1 MAASLMAAAFGVSS
15 APAGAQT
22 PAPPAAATMPAPTAP
37 DGEAIF
43 NQHCKSCHEPP
54 VQHAPSRAAI
64 AAYPRA
70 NVIAA
75 LTGGVMAPMAKG
87 LSPADVVAV
96 AAYLT
101 PTASA
106 AGEGRRR
113 RFMAAPVGVDKMCE
127 ANPPIR
133 TGPSDWSR
141 LGQDAAS
148 SRYQPHPGLTA
159 AEVPR
164 LKVKWA
170 FTMSGGSAPTIVG
183 DWLFVTNR
191 SGKFYALDARTGC
204 VHWVASSLGSRSQP
218 MIVRSKVSPS
228 GWATFIGA
236 GHFVHALDAQ
246 TGKEIWKSEAL
257 DSHPA
262 SSVGGALVVSG
273 DRVFV
278 PFSSG
283 EEAAAMQKT
292 YPCCS
297 FRGSV
302 VALDIRTGKLLWK
315 TYTINEPMHSLG
327 PNPAGVDRRGPAGG
341 AIWSAPTADAK
352 RGLVEVATGD
362 SYTDAPTK
370 GDDAVMALDMKTGK
384 VRWSTQ
390 VTENDNFVMG
400 CEDAAHRGPNCNSPQ
415 GPDYDFGATPI
426 LFTGAHGKQVL
437 LAGQKSGIAYG
448 FNPDTGK
455 LLWKTPVGAGGA
467 LGGIEWGMATDKHLL
482 FAPVSDIIGLLGE
495 LGGGM
500 PPGPAKPGLTAL
512 NPFTGKIVWSDP
524 APKAPC
530 HYAGDRSG
538 DYSQGACI
546 RAQSAAPAAMP
557 GVVFSGTLDG
567 WFRAYDARTGKVIW
581 AFSTTAQTYDTVNGV
596 KGQPGGGID
605 GLGPAIADGWSS
617 PCRASTA
624 RPTPAATATMCC
636 WRFRWTE
643 NDGHTFSRR
652 EKEGPA
658 PKAWEDEGLGTEQ
671 EDAPTP
677 AICSV
682 AAQPLT
688 LPPLRG
694 GPLPLPPGEV
704 FPCCRLAPAQL
715 RRYGKKPRRA
725 LLQQQHLNAVLSP

>member
-1 MAASLMAAAFGVSS
+1 VRTKAWMAASLIAAAFGFMIAPVS
-15 APAGAQT
+15 AQT
-22 PAPPAAATMPAPTAP
+22 PTPPAAAAAMAAAPSIAP
-37 DGEAIF
+37 NGEAIF
-43 NQHCKSCHEPP
+43 AQHCKSCHEPP
-54 VQHAPSRAAI
+54 VEHAPSRATI

-75 LTGGVMAPMAKG
+75 LTDGQMAPMAKG
-87 LSPADVVAV
+87 LSKDEIAAV

-106 AGEGRRR
+106 DNGGRRR
-113 RFMAAPVGVDKMCE
+113 RAPVAPAGVDKMCE
-127 ANPPIR
+127 ANPPIH

-141 LGQDAAS
+141 LGQDTES
-148 SRYQPHPGLTA
+148 TRYQPHPGLTA

-170 FTMSGGSAPTIVG
+170 FTMAGGSAPTIVG

-191 SGKFYALDARTGC
+191 NGKFYALDARTGC
-204 VHWVASSLGSRSQP
+204 VHWMVANLGSRSQP
-218 MIVRSKVSPS
+218 MIVKSKVSPS
-228 GWATFIGA
+228 GWATFIGS

-257 DSHPA
+257 ETHPA

-292 YPCCS
+292 YACCS

-302 VALDIRTGKLLWK
+302 VALDIKTGKQLWK

-327 PNPAGVDRRGPAGG
+327 PNPAGVDRHGPAGG

-352 RGLVEVATGD
+352 RGVVYVATGD
-362 SYTDAPTK
+362 SYTDAETK
-370 GDDAVMALDMKTGK
+370 GDDAVMAIDMKTGK
-384 VRWSTQ
+384 IRWSTQ
-390 VTENDNFVMG
+390 VTQADNFIMG
-400 CEDAAHRGPNCNSPQ
+400 CEDPAHRGANCNSPQ

-437 LAGQKSGIAYG
+437 VDGQKSGIAYG

-455 LLWKTPVGAGGA
+455 LLWKTPVGAGSA
-467 LGGIEWGMATDKHLL
+467 LGGIEWGLATDTHYL
-482 FAPVSDIIGLLGE
+482 FAPVSDIINLLGE
-495 LGGGM
+495 LPGVPAGAA
-500 PPGPAKPGLTAL
+500 GPAGKPGLTAL
-512 NPFTGKIVWSDP
+512 NPFNGKIVWSDP

-538 DYSQGACI
+538 DYSQGACL

-557 GVVFSGTLDG
+557 GVVFSGTMDG
-567 WFRAYDARTGKVIW
+567 WFRAYDARTGKIIW
-581 AFSTTAQTYDTVNGV
+581 AFSTTAQSYDTVNAV

-605 GLGPAIADGWSS
+605 GLGPAIADGMVFTMSGFNG
-617 PCRASTA
+617 
-624 RPTPAATATMCC
+624 AANTGGNGNNVLLA
-636 WRFRWTE
+636 FSV
-643 NDGHTFSRR
+643 DG
-652 EKEGPA
+652 K
-658 PKAWEDEGLGTEQ
+658 
-671 EDAPTP
+671 
-677 AICSV
+677 
-682 AAQPLT
+682 
-688 LPPLRG
+688 
-694 GPLPLPPGEV
+694 
-704 FPCCRLAPAQL
+704 
-715 RRYGKKPRRA
+715 
-725 LLQQQHLNAVLSP
+725 